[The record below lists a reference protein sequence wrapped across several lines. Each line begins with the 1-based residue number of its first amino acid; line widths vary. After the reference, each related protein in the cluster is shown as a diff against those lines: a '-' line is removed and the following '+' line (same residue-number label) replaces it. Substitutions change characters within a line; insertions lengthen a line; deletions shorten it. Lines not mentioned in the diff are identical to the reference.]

1 MQCKNHIFQKYF
13 SIYCWKSKIIY
24 STYLTLEFNHISIF
38 FKLTSTSY
46 FYFLKYSYIT
56 LKNLGIAVCIATTQ
70 RGRECEKPPLSSQR
84 EPANKN
90 KERTYLGTLTY
101 SIIHTV

>member
-46 FYFLKYSYIT
+46 FYFLKYSYNS
-56 LKNLGIAVCIATTQ
+56 KELGYSGTVYIATTQ

-84 EPANKN
+84 EPAQIKI
-90 KERTYLGTLTY
+90 KREH
-101 SIIHTV
+101 I